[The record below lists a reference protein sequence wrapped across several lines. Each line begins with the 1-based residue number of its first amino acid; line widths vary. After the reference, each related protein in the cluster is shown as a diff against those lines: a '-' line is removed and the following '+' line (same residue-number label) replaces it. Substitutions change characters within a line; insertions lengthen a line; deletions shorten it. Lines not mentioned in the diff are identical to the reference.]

1 MENGYHLYD
10 FRGELLREESIDKFK
25 QWSWRPRPASLLTK
39 EEQKQVRKNLH
50 QYSEQFEQDDADLA
64 SSADQAVVSERRRI
78 LDEWHVWR
86 DEVRTAALAA
96 AGGLVA
102 GAATVAV
109 VRASRGSS
117 GRRAAKRSRGRER
130 PVKVVA
136 SRSFLVDV
144 HLLGEK

>member
-1 MENGYHLYD
+1 VRED
-10 FRGELLREESIDKFK
+10 LLETEAIEM
-25 QWSWRPRPASLLTK
+25 PAI
-39 EEQKQVRKNLH
+39 
-50 QYSEQFEQDDADLA
+50 DDAGAEA
-64 SSADQAVVSERRRI
+64 SSARPLPVRREENAELSI
-78 LDEWHVWR
+78 WR

-109 VRASRGSS
+109 VRASRGGAS
-117 GRRAAKRSRGRER
+117 RRMAKRSRRRER

-144 HLLGEK
+144 HLLSDK